1 MAIYEYGGKTYEL
14 ADGTSNEVALS
25 KIKASLGEASA
36 PPVQAAPAPGAS
48 NEAPT
53 NSFLMGL
60 KDPISGGAQ
69 LLPRGLEQITSLGG
83 IVPNMMSRFFGSEAE
98 RVDAMVKQEQAGY
111 ASQRAAAGGE
121 GLDLGRI
128 AGNII
133 NPANLIGGVR
143 AAPVLA
149 GGIQGALQPATSDSF
164 ATEKATQV
172 GLGALGGR
180 VGELVAKGAGRVLSP
195 LQSKAEAT
203 MRELGVTPTMG
214 QALGGA
220 ARKMEDFAQNL
231 PLVGGSIRT
240 ARERVLFD
248 FNKGIIN
255 KALAKVDDKLP
266 ASAVGRDAVAYAAEQ
281 VSNKYDDVLSKMSFN
296 LDFKTTSGILNAL
309 DTASLSSAA
318 QREQAS
324 SILNNTVLSKFSG
337 KQLTGAEYKAIESD
351 LSKQA
356 ASYASSSTAGE
367 REVGQAL
374 KGVLDVFKKEL
385 YQQNPKFT
393 SQLRRV
399 DSAFGDLKTMERA
412 AAAGGA
418 VNGVFTPAQYNTA
431 VRQADQSRN
440 KARFARGQARNQDV
454 SEAAMEVIGKDAS
467 STLEGRLAMG
477 GLGGIAVFSQ
487 PQIAIPAAVAA
498 GAAYSPVGSRVT
510 DALLRSRAP
519 VVSQFGQQVRQA
531 APAAGMLSGGL
542 TLDAYR

>member
-1 MAIYEYGGKTYEL
+1 MGFEYLDEKPAESPASGFTYADLQPAATPMAG
-14 ADGTSNEVALS
+14 
-25 KIKASLGEASA
+25 
-36 PPVQAAPAPGAS
+36 

-149 GGIQGALQPATSDSF
+149 GAIQGALQPATSDNF

-172 GLGALGGR
+172 GIGALGGR

-203 MRELGVTPTMG
+203 MRELGVTPTVG
-214 QALGGA
+214 QTLGGA

-231 PLVGGSIRT
+231 PLIGGSIRT

-266 ASAVGRDAVAYAAEQ
+266 SSAIGRDAVAYAAQQ
-281 VSNKYDDVLSKMSFN
+281 VSNKYDDVLSKMGFN

-309 DTASLSSAA
+309 DTAPLSSAA

-324 SILNNTVLSKFSG
+324 SILNNTVLSRFSG

-356 ASYASSSTAGE
+356 ASYASSSTAAE

-399 DSAFGDLKTMERA
+399 DSAFGDLKVMEKA
-412 AAAGGA
+412 AASGGA
-418 VNGVFTPAQYNTA
+418 VNGVFTPAQYSAA
-431 VRQADQSRN
+431 VRQADQSRG

-498 GAAYSPVGSRVT
+498 GAAYSPFGSKVT

>member
-1 MAIYEYGGKTYEL
+1 MAIYEYAGKTYEL
-14 ADGTSNEVALS
+14 ADGISNADALS
-25 KIKASLGEASA
+25 KIKASLGK
-36 PPVQAAPAPGAS
+36 PPTPLVQTAPATPAS

-69 LLPRGLEQITSLGG
+69 LLPRGLEQLTSVGG
-83 IVPNMMSRFFGSEAE
+83 IVPNMMSRFFGSEAD
-98 RVDAMVKQEQAGY
+98 RVDAMVKQEQANY
-111 ASQRAAAGGE
+111 ASQRAAAGDNGI
-121 GLDLGRI
+121 DFGRV
-128 AGNII
+128 AGNIL
-133 NPANLIGGVR
+133 NPANLLGGVR
-143 AAPVLA
+143 AAPVVA
-149 GGIQGALQPATSDSF
+149 GAIQGALQPVTGDNF
-164 ATEKATQV
+164 AQEKASQV
-172 GLGALGGR
+172 GIGALGGR

-203 MRELGVTPTMG
+203 MRELGVTPTVG
-214 QALGGA
+214 QTLGGV
-220 ARKMEDFAQNL
+220 ARRAEDFAQNL

-266 ASAVGRDAVAYAAEQ
+266 SSAVGRDAVAYAAEQ
-281 VSNKYDDVLSKMSFN
+281 VSNKYDDVLGKMSFN
-296 LDFKTTSGILNAL
+296 LDFKTTSGIQNAL

-318 QREQAS
+318 QREQATN
-324 SILNNTVLSKFSG
+324 ILNNTVLSRFSG

-356 ASYASSSTAGE
+356 LSYASSSTAAE

-399 DSAFGDLKTMERA
+399 DSAFGDLKVMEKA
-412 AAAGGA
+412 AVSGGA
-418 VNGVFTPAQYNTA
+418 VNGVFTPAQYSAA
-431 VRQADQSRN
+431 VRQADQSRG
-440 KARFARGQARNQDV
+440 KARFARGQARNQDI
-454 SEAAMEVIGKDAS
+454 SEAALEVIGKDAS

-487 PQIAIPAAVAA
+487 PQIAIPAAVAT
-498 GAAYSPVGSRVT
+498 GVAYSPMGSRVT

-519 VVSQFGQQVRQA
+519 VVSQFGQQVRGA
-531 APAAGMLSGGL
+531 APAAGMLSSGL
-542 TLDAYR
+542 ALDAYR